1 MFKSYA
7 VIIITILFLMS
18 SNSVSAQ
25 TGNIFGK
32 VIDEKTKQPLIGANI
47 LIMGSVVGA
56 STGING
62 EYRISNIPVDI
73 YRLKVSYIGYQT
85 KVKTDVVVKSNRTVF
100 VNVQVQPEAIEGEEV
115 VVTSGYFERL
125 EDSPISS
132 QSLNNEEV
140 RRSPGSREDV
150 SRMIQNLPG
159 VNPTSDDRNDLVIR
173 GGSPVE
179 VQFLMDNIEVPNPNH
194 FGTQGATGGPIGMIN
209 TEFIDKVNFYSGG
222 FTSGYG
228 NKLSGVMEI
237 NLREGNK
244 QKFGGKLDLNFGGA
258 GAYLE
263 GPFASG
269 KGSYLISAHRSFLD
283 LFKGL
288 LDYGG
293 VPIYSNTQ
301 GKINYNLSPNH
312 ELSFLWLG
320 GDDKINIDY
329 DQDLDDFEVN
339 KIDTNYYQNVEFKAR
354 QLTVGSNLKSIW
366 SNSFHT
372 ILTASH
378 SYSTYMND
386 VFEVD
391 VKGLHTNKSKK
402 LLEKEEIAN
411 RLSFSNSSVEQIS
424 QLKFDANMIL
434 GRTLML
440 SSGVYAKRNNFDHDI
455 NYIPPHPNK
464 VDQYG
469 QLPNQWN
476 INVAFNSAYKYGG
489 YLNIKKNLFNFL
501 TINAGGRIDHFDI
514 INSTSFSPR
523 FTLLMDV
530 TNNLTL
536 HSGYGIYYQ
545 NPEFIWITSHKN
557 NRNELKD
564 LRSDHF
570 IAGLNYLINPD
581 LKLSFEVYYKKYHNY
596 TVANEDGY
604 EMISMANSG
613 AAYGID
619 LYTQKLTSKGEGFA
633 KGLDFMLQQKMTKSI
648 YGLLSYSYSKTEHK
662 ALDGISRPGG
672 FDSRNVINLILGYKL
687 DKGNEISLKFK
698 YAGGRP
704 YTPFDRNM
712 SKEAGDG
719 ILDLTNINSERY
731 EDYQRL
737 DLRYDRR
744 EFYDWGTIIWYAS
757 VENILNKKNVL
768 NHYWNR
774 AQSKTN
780 FNHQTALFFVG
791 GCSLEF

>member
-1 MFKSYA
+1 
-7 VIIITILFLMS
+7 
-18 SNSVSAQ
+18 
-25 TGNIFGK
+25 
-32 VIDEKTKQPLIGANI
+32 
-47 LIMGSVVGA
+47 
-56 STGING
+56 
-62 EYRISNIPVDI
+62 
-73 YRLKVSYIGYQT
+73 
-85 KVKTDVVVKSNRTVF
+85 
-100 VNVQVQPEAIEGEEV
+100 
-115 VVTSGYFERL
+115 L

-140 RRSPGSREDV
+140 RRSPGSKEDV

-179 VQFLMDNIEVPNPNH
+179 VQFLLDNVEVPNPNH
-194 FGTQGATGGPIGMIN
+194 FGTQGGTGGPIGMIN
-209 TEFIDKVNFYSGG
+209 NEFIEKVNFYSGG

-283 LFKGL
+283 LFDGL

-312 ELSFLWLG
+312 EISFLWIG
-320 GDDKINIDY
+320 GDDKINIEY
-329 DQDLDDFEVN
+329 DLVRKDFLIN
-339 KIDTNYYQNVEFKAR
+339 QIDTNYYQNVDLRAR

-366 SNSFHT
+366 NNNFHT

-378 SYSTYMND
+378 SYNKYTSD

-391 VKGLHTNKSKK
+391 VMGIHSSEYKK

-411 RLSFSNSSVEQIS
+411 RLSYSNSSIEQIS
-424 QLKFDANMIL
+424 QLKFAANLIL
-434 GRTLML
+434 DKRLMFTT
-440 SSGVYAKRNNFDHDI
+440 GAYVKRNSFDHNI
-455 NYIPPHPNK
+455 KYIPPHPNK
-464 VDQYG
+464 VDQFG
-469 QLPNQWN
+469 QLPRSWD
-476 INVAFNSAYKYGG
+476 INADINSAYKYGG
-489 YLNIKKNLFNFL
+489 YLNLKTNIFNFL

-523 FTLLMDV
+523 FTLLMDI
-530 TNNLTL
+530 TKNLSL
-536 HSGYGIYYQ
+536 HSGYGRYYQ
-545 NPEFIWITSHKN
+545 NPEFIWITSHIN
-557 NRNELKD
+557 NRKKLKD
-564 LRSDHF
+564 LRSDHV
-570 IAGLNYLINPD
+570 IVGLNYLLNPD
-581 LKLSFEVYYKKYHNY
+581 LKLSFEVYYKKYLDY
-596 TVANEDGY
+596 TVADEIGY

-613 AAYGID
+613 ASYGAN
-619 LYTQKLTSKGEGFA
+619 LYTQELTSKGEGFA

-672 FDSRNVINLILGYKL
+672 FDSRNVINLIFGYKL
-687 DKGNEISLKFK
+687 DKGNEISLKIK
-698 YAGGRP
+698 YADGRP
-704 YTPFDRNM
+704 YTPFDLNK
-712 SKEAGDG
+712 STEAGDG
-719 ILDLTNINSERY
+719 ILDLENINSKRY
-731 EDYQRL
+731 EDYIRL

-744 EFYDWGTIIWYAS
+744 EFYDWGTIIWYVS
-757 VENILNKKNVL
+757 VENVFDQKNVL

-780 FNHQTALFFVG
+780 FNYQTGRFLIG
-791 GCSLEF
+791 GCSFEF